1 MQAGK
6 VFEERFELSH
16 VLGSG
21 GFGDVW
27 AAKDRQTGGAVAIK
41 VIPCAANARAWQRGL
56 VAAETAAL
64 ARLQHPHIVTLH
76 ESIVT
81 DERIIMVMEQL
92 SGSTLAS
99 EVGTRATQ
107 GRHYSPAE
115 AAQLLA
121 YLVDAIDAAHQSGV
135 LHRDLKPGNVMVLD
149 DAPHLKLLDFG
160 IARLADQ
167 LRSEATTAGRMLGT
181 FTQLAPEVIRG
192 EEVDARV
199 DVFGLGCLMF
209 EVLTLRHPWIVTA
222 AGHAQ
227 RGPAGGMRTPKVWN
241 ETFERILRGARP
253 TVSPYN
259 PAYGRAVDAVIHRA
273 LASRPD
279 ERYDSV
285 RALQLALHAAMQERV
300 SVPGLEVTPV
310 ALRPL
315 AIAADLAVPPPS
327 QTEPDPVVP
336 HAAFGRSDQVEL
348 ASDAF
353 MVRAL
358 DPPEGMR
365 TELDLIVSDAPVD
378 AAEPDWAVDV
388 IEVAPTQLPPDGDAV
403 LRARAALAP
412 PRAPSMADLQLQPSV
427 AVAIR
432 LKPAW
437 VKFSALSDR
446 GAAYSASAEAAMTPP
461 DSPVPPPQPA
471 PLALYGWLAMALG
484 VLAVLTG
491 VTQGVLQGAGLG
503 LGALA
508 AAAAHASAWRL
519 QSGHRATRK
528 LMAALQAD
536 DRFRWAQSAPSA
548 VGLSLRGDV
557 VDAPADGRVTVFL
570 PTAPFL
576 AGGYRV
582 GFTLR
587 LRNGVGSERRMSVTQ
602 ITQAMKD
609 PDMAARNELM
619 FPLLYHLKRRQPS
632 AVELSGRDVR
642 FSVVVSRSGIEDAV
656 DDISTSML
664 AATVVL
670 QWMDRCLEFG
680 EASGD
685 PR

>member
-1 MQAGK
+1 MQAGT

-92 SGSTLAS
+92 SGSTLAC
-99 EVGTRATQ
+99 EVGTRAAE

-115 AAQLLA
+115 ATQLLG

-135 LHRDLKPGNVMVLD
+135 LHRDLKPGNVMVLG

-167 LRSEATTAGRMLGT
+167 ARSEATTAGRMLGT

-227 RGPAGGMRTPKVWN
+227 RGPAGGIRTPKVWN

-253 TVSPYN
+253 SVSPYN
-259 PAYGRAVDAVIHRA
+259 SAYGRAVDGVIHRA
-273 LASRPD
+273 LASAPD

-300 SVPGLEVTPV
+300 SVPALEVTPV
-310 ALRPL
+310 ALRPP
-315 AIAADLAVPPPS
+315 AIAADLVVPPPS

-353 MVRAL
+353 MVPAFEPL
-358 DPPEGMR
+358 EGMR
-365 TELDLIVSDAPVD
+365 TELDLIVTDAPVD
-378 AAEPDWAVDV
+378 AAEPDWAIDV
-388 IEVAPTQLPPDGDAV
+388 IEVPVTQLPPDGDAV

-412 PRAPSMADLQLQPSV
+412 PRAPSTADLQLQPSV

-446 GAAYSASAEAAMTPP
+446 RIVDVPESPGEP
-461 DSPVPPPQPA
+461 PVPHPQPA
-471 PLALYGWLAMALG
+471 PLALYGWLAVALG
-484 VLAVLTG
+484 ALAVLAG
-491 VTQGVLQGAGLG
+491 VTQGPLQGAGLG

-508 AAAAHASAWRL
+508 AAAAQASAWRL

-536 DRFRWAQSAPSA
+536 ERFRWAHRAPSA
-548 VGLSLRGDV
+548 VGLTLRGDV
-557 VDAPADGRVTVFL
+557 ADAPAEARVSVYL

-576 AGGYRV
+576 AGRYRV

-587 LRNGVGSERRMSVTQ
+587 LKHGVGSERRMSVTQ
-602 ITQAMKD
+602 ITEAMKD
-609 PDMAARNELM
+609 PDMAAKNELM

-642 FSVVVSRSGIEDAV
+642 FSVAVSRGGTEDAV

-664 AATVVL
+664 AATVML
-670 QWMDRCLEFG
+670 QWMDRCLEYG